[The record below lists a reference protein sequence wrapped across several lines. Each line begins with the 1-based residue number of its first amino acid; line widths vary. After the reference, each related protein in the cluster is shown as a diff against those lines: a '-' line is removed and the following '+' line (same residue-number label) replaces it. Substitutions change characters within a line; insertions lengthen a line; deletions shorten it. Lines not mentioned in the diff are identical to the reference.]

1 MARAGET
8 REREILSYHCHQ
20 SKVSLFFQVGFD
32 ELETSSRG
40 LAYSLD
46 EEALAD
52 SELDARVIWT
62 QLSIKK
68 KPAIS
73 RKKAQRASGDTNAI
87 YA

>member
-8 REREILSYHCHQ
+8 REIEILSYHCHQ

-52 SELDARVIWT
+52 SELDTRVIWT
-62 QLSIKK
+62 QLYEQYKSCNQPEESTTCIG
-68 KPAIS
+68 
-73 RKKAQRASGDTNAI
+73 RHERD
-87 YA
+87 